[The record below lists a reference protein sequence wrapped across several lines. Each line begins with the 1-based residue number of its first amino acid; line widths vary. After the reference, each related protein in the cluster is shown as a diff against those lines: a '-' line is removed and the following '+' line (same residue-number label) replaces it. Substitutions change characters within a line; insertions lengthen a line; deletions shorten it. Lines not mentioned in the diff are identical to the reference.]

1 MNNIIKILSSKLKYL
16 IKLILK
22 PILYFF
28 FYPIKYLVKKSNI
41 VLLSGADD
49 QFYCGNSRYLYE
61 FLSKDSKL
69 RVYYYTNSKEVQ
81 KYLNLHNLKFISLS
95 RPFELI
101 ILMLQAKI
109 VINSGDSYLN
119 FFGITDISSVF
130 KICLN
135 HGSGPKIK
143 SNACEDFWKE
153 HVKKSA
159 KFDFINFPSNYT
171 SNSFGNDLYNLPVTK
186 IISLGYPRCDQF
198 FNKNLVD
205 KSFTKKEYLKEIIGN
220 EFSINDKTLL
230 YTPTWRPYDYEFPL
244 LKMKGLELIHF
255 NKWLQTNN
263 LYFVY
268 TTHLSIDMYRKYGF
282 EADRIRMINRSKFN
296 LFDINKLMMEVD
308 ILLND
313 YSTSSVDFSI
323 LGKPQIFFLPDAN
336 TYSKKVDFIDEYRD
350 SMPGAEIKDYNSFI
364 EKIEYILNNEKNYLS
379 DYKSRNIDLLEK
391 YLYNSYVNSSN
402 NFNQFINKIISL

>member
-1 MNNIIKILSSKLKYL
+1 MKKVIKILIGKLKYL
-16 IKLILK
+16 IKVILK
-22 PILYFF
+22 SVLYFF
-28 FYPIKYLVKKSNI
+28 FYPIKYFVKKSNI

-61 FLSKDSKL
+61 FLSKDSSL

-81 KYLNLHNLKFISLS
+81 KYLKLHNLKFISLS

-109 VINSGDSYLN
+109 VINAGDSYLN
-119 FFGITDISSVF
+119 FFGITDISQVF

-135 HGSGPKIK
+135 HGSGPKLK
-143 SNACEDFWKE
+143 SSACEDFWKE
-153 HVKKSA
+153 HVKRSS
-159 KFDFINFPSNYT
+159 KFDFINFPSKYT
-171 SNSFGNDLYNLPVTK
+171 INSLGKDLYNFPASK

-198 FNKNLVD
+198 FDKKLVK
-205 KSFTKKEYLKEIIGN
+205 KSFIKKEYLKILFGN
-220 EFSINDKTLL
+220 EFSINDKTIL
-230 YTPTWRPYDYEFPL
+230 YTPTWRPYEYKFPL
-244 LKMKGLELIHF
+244 LEMKGLELLHF
-255 NKWLQTNN
+255 NKWLKDNKF
-263 LYFVY
+263 YFIY
-268 TTHLSIDMYRKYGF
+268 TSHLNKDIYKKHNF
-282 EADRIRMINRSKFN
+282 EADRIKLIDRKTFN

-379 DYKSRNIDLLEK
+379 EYKSKNIDLLEK